1 MLFVM
6 VVLVMMDDGDNAD
19 DGDGG
24 CNADDGGIAFQICQF
39 FMGRYP
45 S

>member
-1 MLFVM
+1 MMM

-24 CNADDGGIAFQICQF
+24 CNVATMTVSANGNDGDDCNHL
-39 FMGRYP
+39 
-45 S
+45 